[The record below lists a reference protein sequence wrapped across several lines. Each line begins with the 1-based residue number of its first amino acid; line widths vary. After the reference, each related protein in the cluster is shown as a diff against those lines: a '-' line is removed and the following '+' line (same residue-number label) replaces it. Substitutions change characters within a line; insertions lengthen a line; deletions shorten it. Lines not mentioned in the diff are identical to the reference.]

1 MKKLTKNMALQ
12 LIREARDWA
21 LEEAHESSFGC
32 WNLNLYKTS
41 NYAPYIYELW
51 GHSATT
57 EAMISRHYKSVE
69 AALLHMCNDFN
80 ENAAVRN
87 KYQTIE
93 EALAPGGA
101 FTVENSCLRM
111 SYRDTQWSEK
121 QYFSYVL
128 NGTLSF
134 EQQEQI
140 RACLED
146 GMFIPDQVGIYGCEP
161 HKWHDL
167 EESFTTTELPKP
179 DAMTP
184 KRLVSIFLNKRN
196 GWKQKLKPHHPEERP
211 YTIEIAETACK
222 TIAVW
227 ASNREEAEEKAENL
241 YDTAIIDLN
250 VYNDFSDRTFECTG
264 VLSEENVD
272 CFNIYE

>member
-12 LIREARDWA
+12 FIREAGDWA
-21 LEEAHESSFGC
+21 LEEAHEFCFGC
-32 WNLNLYKTS
+32 RNLNLYKTS

-69 AALLHMCNDFN
+69 AAILHLCNDFN

-101 FTVENSCLRM
+101 FTVENSCLRI
-111 SYRDTQWSEK
+111 SYRDTRWSEK
-121 QYFSYVL
+121 RYFSYIL

-167 EESFTTTELPKP
+167 EEIFTTTEFPKP

-227 ASNREEAEEKAENL
+227 ASNREEAEEKAESL
-241 YDTAIIDLN
+241 YDAAIIDLN
-250 VYNDFSDRTFECTG
+250 IYNDFSDRTFECTG
-264 VLSEENVD
+264 VLSKENVD

>member
-12 LIREARDWA
+12 FIREAGDWA
-21 LEEAHESSFGC
+21 LEEAHEFSFGC

-101 FTVENSCLRM
+101 FTVETPVFV
-111 SYRDTQWSEK
+111 YHTEIRDGAKNGISPT
-121 QYFSYVL
+121 FSMEHY
-128 NGTLSF
+128 LSSSKNKF
-134 EQQEQI
+134 AHAWKT
-140 RACLED
+140 ACL
-146 GMFIPDQVGIYGCEP
+146 FRI
-161 HKWHDL
+161 K
-167 EESFTTTELPKP
+167 S
-179 DAMTP
+179 
-184 KRLVSIFLNKRN
+184 VSMVVNRISGTIWRRFLLQQSFLNRM
-196 GWKQKLKPHHPEERP
+196 P
-211 YTIEIAETACK
+211 
-222 TIAVW
+222 
-227 ASNREEAEEKAENL
+227 
-241 YDTAIIDLN
+241 
-250 VYNDFSDRTFECTG
+250 
-264 VLSEENVD
+264 
-272 CFNIYE
+272 

>member
-12 LIREARDWA
+12 FIREAGDWA
-21 LEEAHESSFGC
+21 LEEAHEFCFGC

-69 AALLHMCNDFN
+69 AALLHMCNEFN

-111 SYRDTQWSEK
+111 SYRDTRWSEK
-121 QYFSYVL
+121 RYFSYVL

-167 EESFTTTELPKP
+167 EEIFTATELPKP
-179 DAMTP
+179 DSMTP
-184 KRLVSIFLNKRN
+184 KQLVAAFLKMRD
-196 GWKQKLKPHHPEERP
+196 GWQKKLKAPYQEERP
-211 YTIEIAETACK
+211 YMVDIIEELSQ

-227 ASNREEAEEKAENL
+227 ASNREEAIEKA
-241 YDTAIIDLN
+241 TALIDSAVVELN
-250 VYNDFSDRTFECTG
+250 AYNDFDERTYQCLG